1 VFAEVSGRGEE
12 MDLFKKI
19 YKVEIGGAA
28 ELPRSFI
35 LSSKGKLIKD
45 LPGVVPYE
53 QLKGALLEGIEQ
65 TGGFKG
71 PEGVKRRLE
80 AAYKELEAVR
90 TQVGTEA
97 TRIEGLM
104 ALVKLEKAYKGIPQ
118 IKKEIKTTLA
128 TFDRDPAQKPL
139 LLQARML
146 VNAEDL
152 AVTKKT
158 KKAIELYQL
167 IVKTYPDSEGAKLA
181 EQKVSELQSAE
192 AASAESKEAKPAEGD
207 S

>member
-1 VFAEVSGRGEE
+1 
-12 MDLFKKI
+12 MDLFEKI
-19 YKVEIGGAA
+19 YKVDIGDAKS
-28 ELPRSFI
+28 LPRSFI

-80 AAYKELEAVR
+80 AAQKELEAVR
-90 TQVGTEA
+90 TQIGSEGT
-97 TRIEGLM
+97 RMEGLV
-104 ALVKLEKAYKGIPQ
+104 ALVKLEKTFKSIPQ
-118 IKKEIKTTLA
+118 VKKDIKTTLA

-139 LLQARML
+139 LIQARML
-146 VNAEDL
+146 VTAEEH
-152 AVTKKT
+152 AAAKKT
-158 KKAIELYQL
+158 NKAIESYQL
-167 IVKTYPDSEGAKLA
+167 VVQKFPDSEGAKLA
-181 EQKVSELQSAE
+181 EQKISELQSAD
-192 AASAESKEAKPAEGD
+192 ASSAESKDAKPAESG